1 MKPVTAYDLDQ
12 KELAMNKAYK
22 HVSTGRRLTADEAA
36 RVRQLRDQID
46 REKPDIIARAKTKFE
61 QVAELNRVFNEL
73 RKCREQKGL
82 SLSDVQDLTDID
94 RSVISKLETGKR
106 TNYTIDTVLRYAEA
120 LGKKVVVSL
129 VDAK

>member
-1 MKPVTAYDLDQ
+1 MG
-12 KELAMNKAYK
+12 KAYK
-22 HVSTGRRLTADEAA
+22 HVSTGRRLTAEEAA
-36 RVRQLRDQID
+36 RVHQLRDQID
-46 REKPDIIARAKTKFE
+46 REKPAIIARAKAKLE
-61 QVAELNRVFNEL
+61 QVAELDRVFNEL

>member
-1 MKPVTAYDLDQ
+1 MIKG
-12 KELAMNKAYK
+12 YK
-22 HVSTGRRLTADEAA
+22 HVSTGRRLTPEEAA
-36 RVRQLRDQID
+36 RVRQLRDQLD
-46 REKPDIIARAKTKFE
+46 REKPEIIARAKAKLD
-61 QVAELNRVFNEL
+61 QVAELDRVFTEL
-73 RKCREQKGL
+73 KKCREQKGL

-94 RSVISKLETGKR
+94 RSLISKLETGKR